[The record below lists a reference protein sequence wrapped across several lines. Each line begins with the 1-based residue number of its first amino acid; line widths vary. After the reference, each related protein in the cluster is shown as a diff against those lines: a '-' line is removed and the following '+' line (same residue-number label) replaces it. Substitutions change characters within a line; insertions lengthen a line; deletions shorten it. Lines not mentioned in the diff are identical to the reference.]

1 MRALRYLRRILCALT
16 WHSWVPLMVEARVLC
31 ECSFCGSI
39 RWISLDG
46 FDKRR

>member
-16 WHSWVPLMVEARVLC
+16 WHSWVPLMVEARALC